1 MADAEMAS
9 APTTIDALPRDMLVK
24 IFKHLS
30 QDSRKGH
37 LRQPSLGA
45 AMRTCAR
52 WRKEAADDEVWK
64 PLCEAR
70 LKLTGP
76 DSPARVGAPSVKLG
90 SYMAAM
96 KAWIALLHDELQFT
110 DGLSK
115 QIFNFVTTA
124 PVWQRAVAT
133 YEQLSGWAEQAL
145 PEAHSSLAP
154 PASNETWSDFAHD
167 VIDRIAA
174 KKDGVHDWPRG
185 MSVDEVNHLL
195 PLRFLAAQGDG
206 QQLWIDVRTA
216 AGNGALNV
224 EAIQGSLP
232 PSLALA
238 AASKTDRRDEL
249 NRQATLGLLGGY
261 SAYDHLVSMK
271 LLPLK
276 LISGRAAA
284 QLGAIRRTSSAQFF
298 LTLSSVLCRWTNFL
312 RGHLGDRFPR
322 TWLMIAATS
331 NLSKFAV
338 LDYASGQVRVGGG
351 LQTGR
356 INLVRAVPKGT
367 AEGDDLLT
375 WLGEHTR
382 RLAANH
388 YAVEPL
394 VPGEAPTR
402 GLSLYPRSGAAA
414 SRAVTRGVLATA
426 QAVYAPEQGMWVY
439 SIRLSLL
446 AEGMPGALSADERG
460 FETCQLRGRHW
471 LITDASGRED
481 HVNGDGVVGLYPLLR
496 VGGWRDDTSRSG
508 ASAFAVAAGA
518 EMDGEFVYQSQSGRQ
533 PGGAGS
539 FEGELFFV
547 PGSLKRPAGDE
558 FAVRVERFELKGGDD
573 AFVY

>member
-1 MADAEMAS
+1 MVFVKGFAAPEEGAARLLSLTPLRSPSAASLCSRHTDSDGGPEMAS

-30 QDSRKGH
+30 QDSRTGH

-276 LISGRAAA
+276 LISGCAAA
-284 QLGAIRRTSSAQFF
+284 QLQQFGAFF
-298 LTLSSVLCRWTNFL
+298 AATLSDASSLLCRWTNFL

-356 INLVRAVPKGT
+356 INSVRAVPKGT

-394 VPGEAPTR
+394 VPGRRRRAGSRSTR
-402 GLSLYPRSGAAA
+402 GAAPRP
-414 SRAVTRGVLATA
+414 RAR
-426 QAVYAPEQGMWVY
+426 
-439 SIRLSLL
+439 
-446 AEGMPGALSADERG
+446 
-460 FETCQLRGRHW
+460 
-471 LITDASGRED
+471 
-481 HVNGDGVVGLYPLLR
+481 
-496 VGGWRDDTSRSG
+496 
-508 ASAFAVAAGA
+508 
-518 EMDGEFVYQSQSGRQ
+518 
-533 PGGAGS
+533 
-539 FEGELFFV
+539 
-547 PGSLKRPAGDE
+547 
-558 FAVRVERFELKGGDD
+558 
-573 AFVY
+573 